1 MTGNPFA
8 GGGRVLLREVLNTR
22 THLAVAIL
30 FLVLSTLIG
39 LYLVLRV
46 GWPLLIIG
54 IVGVIIAYFYV
65 GPPLRLAHHGVGEV
79 VVGLAFG
86 PLVVLGTYYTLTQ
99 SFDPQAIFLSASLG
113 LLVAGIL
120 WINEVPDIPADA
132 AVGKRTLVVRL
143 GVKRATTVF
152 GGMVIAAYV
161 ILVLGVVFARLTP
174 WALLALL
181 ALPMAVKPI
190 RGLYRA
196 GADPHALI
204 PSNAAMVMATIVT
217 GVLLIAGL
225 GISAL
230 LAS

>member
-1 MTGNPFA
+1 MSEFSPQVIGEQGCAHFVKGEPQFLSSDFEGHPGMIATGQMIS
-8 GGGRVLLREVLNTR
+8 LRAAR
-22 THLAVAIL
+22 
-30 FLVLSTLIG
+30 
-39 LYLVLRV
+39 
-46 GWPLLIIG
+46 P
-54 IVGVIIAYFYV
+54 
-65 GPPLRLAHHGVGEV
+65 
-79 VVGLAFG
+79 
-86 PLVVLGTYYTLTQ
+86 TLTLLATRQ
-99 SFDPQAIFLSASLG
+99 LLEVPMQFFDLPAIFLSVSLG

-152 GGMVIAAYV
+152 GGMVIAAYA
-161 ILVLGVVFARLTP
+161 ILVLGVVFVRLTP

-181 ALPMAVKPI
+181 ALPLAVKPI
-190 RGLYRA
+190 RGLRRA